1 MNAVTGDG
9 SSHGQMDDNTLNGAD
24 PNDVAITI
32 LDRVAAGKTDFIV
45 AAPLKTVLAIW
56 LKLLFPS
63 FLESQM
69 IKRFEKSK
77 AKKD

>member
-24 PNDVAITI
+24 PNDVAVTI
-32 LDRVAAGKTDFIV
+32 LERVAEGRTDFIV
-45 AAPLKTVLAIW
+45 AAPFKTVLAIW
-56 LKLLFPS
+56 LRLLFPS
-63 FLESQM
+63 FLENLM

-77 AKKD
+77 EKKD